1 MTAALFDATPY
12 GPDPKARTTA
22 TPPEPVT
29 TIAVA
34 GERWN
39 GTSKTT
45 PGITHYVVGPKVDPK
60 RGTIA
65 GAVSACGLVVVPH
78 TYDPGEQLPGCAVCA
93 ARVKSG

>member
-1 MTAALFDATPY
+1 MTTALFDATPY

-45 PGITHYVVGPKVDPK
+45 PGVTHYVVGPKRDK
-60 RGTIA
+60 HGQTIA
-65 GAVSACGLVVVPH
+65 AAVSACGLVVVPH
-78 TYDPGEQLPGCAVCA
+78 THDPGEQRPGCATCA
-93 ARVKSG
+93 ARVKGG